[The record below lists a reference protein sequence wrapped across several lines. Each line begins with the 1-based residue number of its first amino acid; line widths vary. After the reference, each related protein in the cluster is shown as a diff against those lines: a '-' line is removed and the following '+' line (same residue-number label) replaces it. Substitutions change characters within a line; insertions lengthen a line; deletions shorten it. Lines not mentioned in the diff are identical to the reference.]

1 MSTRTCIE
9 DKGIFSVLSIIYDE
23 APLKRLLTDK
33 SHELISQEIS
43 TIDVSQRVLNSLLKR
58 TEYEV
63 QKLVSETANTWA
75 QDVH

>member
-1 MSTRTCIE
+1 MSTRACIE
-9 DKGIFSVLSIIYDE
+9 DKGIFSVLSIICDE

-33 SHELISQEIS
+33 SHELISQKIS
-43 TIDVSQRVLNSLLKR
+43 TIDVSQRVLHSLLRR

-63 QKLVSETANTWA
+63 QKLVSETAKTWA